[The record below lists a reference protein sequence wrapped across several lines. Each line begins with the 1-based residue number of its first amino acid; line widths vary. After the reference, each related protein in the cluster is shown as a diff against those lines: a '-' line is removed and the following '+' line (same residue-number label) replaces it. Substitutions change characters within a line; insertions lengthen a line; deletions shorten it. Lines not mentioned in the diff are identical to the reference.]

1 MTKQSIR
8 QEIKKVRQSYT
19 KQQIDEASIEIT
31 HKLLTLEEFKASSI
45 VFLYAAIAQEV
56 QTRLIFEEAKKHHK
70 KVAFPKVCTNTNT
83 MEFYIVDTLEELIPI
98 KYKST
103 VLYEPNGDEVKK
115 VIPDTQTLMIAP
127 GLAFDYNK
135 NRIGYGG
142 GFYDKYM
149 NKYHPYVI
157 GICFDFPIKNLLPRE
172 PLDCMLNMI
181 ISEKQ
186 IIF

>member
-19 KQQIDEASIEIT
+19 KQQIDEASRKIT

-56 QTRLIFEEAKKHHK
+56 QTHIIFEEAQKHHK
-70 KVAFPKVCTNTNT
+70 KIAFPKVCPYTNT
-83 MEFYIVDTLEELIPI
+83 MEFYLVDTLEELIPVQ
-98 KYKST
+98 YKST
-103 VLYEPNGDEVKK
+103 VLYEPNGDEIKK
-115 VIPDTQTLMIAP
+115 VIPDTHTLMIAP

-157 GICFDFPIKNLLPRE
+157 GICFDFQIIKLLPKE
-172 PLDCMLNMI
+172 ELDYPLNMI